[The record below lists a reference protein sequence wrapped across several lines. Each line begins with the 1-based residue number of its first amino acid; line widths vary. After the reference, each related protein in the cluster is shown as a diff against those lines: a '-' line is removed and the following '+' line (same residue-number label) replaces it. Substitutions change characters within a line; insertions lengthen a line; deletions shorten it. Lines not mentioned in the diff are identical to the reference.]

1 MRFSQKIV
9 AASSALLLI
18 VILLLSIQQLSTVRS
33 EVESLVNSSLKEMV
47 AGVKNTITSEMTSKK
62 ALAQSMTE
70 VLELNPEDRA
80 YVKNV
85 LEKPKLKSSFL
96 AVGLGYDADGTV
108 VENDDGWEPGADYD
122 PRKRPWFVDAKKVG
136 KLTVTDPYV
145 DVSTKKTIIS
155 IGTPVYENGQVKAA
169 MFYDLELTK
178 LADLVNSIN
187 LFDAGYLFI
196 VTADG
201 TTIAHPDT
209 KNNGQK
215 LNTYLP
221 QVQLKEGTQR
231 IEIDGHPFMVN
242 FTLVPS
248 ENWYIGAIID
258 ESIAFAAVSDLRNSS
273 IIYTVIGLVLSVIG
287 LSLLIK
293 VLMRP
298 LGVLNDAIQ
307 DVASGQGDLTKRLS
321 TDTDK
326 EFAELAKGFNTFTET
341 LQHQIKQSKAI
352 GEEIMRGAEQTMGT
366 VHGSAEAMRAQLQE
380 LEQLATAMHEMAVTA
395 TEVANNAQ
403 GAASAAKEAD
413 DATVEGSRV
422 VSDTTKSIDRLSAH
436 IEMAVEEVRGL
447 ESATA
452 NIETILKVIN
462 DIADQTNLLALNAAI
477 EAARAGE
484 SGRGFAVVADEVRTL
499 AQRTQQST
507 TEIRSMIEQ
516 LQAGASSVS
525 VAMNESKSTAEDAV
539 AKSQLADAAL
549 QRIRNAIQQISDMNI
564 QIASAAEE
572 QSLVAEEINNNTV
585 KIKDLSTQ
593 VSESAEEANIAM
605 QVQTE
610 NVREQDAILN
620 KFIV

>member
-18 VILLLSIQQLSTVRS
+18 IILLLSIQQLSTVRS

-122 PRKRPWFVDAKKVG
+122 PRKRPWFVDAKRVG

-155 IGTPVYENGQVKAA
+155 IGTPVYENGQFKAA

-215 LNTYLP
+215 LNSYLP
-221 QVQLKEGTQR
+221 QVQLKKGTQR

-326 EFAELAKGFNTFTET
+326 EFAELAKGFNIFTET

>member
-122 PRKRPWFVDAKKVG
+122 PRKRPWFVDAKRVG

-155 IGTPVYENGQVKAA
+155 IGTPVYENGQFKAA

-221 QVQLKEGTQR
+221 LVQLKEGTQR

-326 EFAELAKGFNTFTET
+326 EFAELAKGFNIFTET

>member
-155 IGTPVYENGQVKAA
+155 IGTPVYENGQFKAA

-366 VHGSAEAMRAQLQE
+366 VHGSAEAMRDQLQE

>member
-122 PRKRPWFVDAKKVG
+122 PRKRPWFVDAKRVG

-155 IGTPVYENGQVKAA
+155 IGTPVYENGQFKAA

-326 EFAELAKGFNTFTET
+326 EFAELAKGFNIFTET

-413 DATVEGSRV
+413 DATIEGSRV

>member
-122 PRKRPWFVDAKKVG
+122 PRKRPWFVDAKRVG

-155 IGTPVYENGQVKAA
+155 IGTPVYENGQFKAA

-258 ESIAFAAVSDLRNSS
+258 ESIAFAAISDLRNSS

-326 EFAELAKGFNTFTET
+326 EFAELAKGFNIFTET